1 MNNFSSVVIVV
12 EGGGPTGGAERVAFE
27 TVELLSS
34 QGIPVHIISSASK
47 IEPSYLNLPGV
58 TGIALNLPVVW
69 EKFFSKNRLLSYPLR
84 SGDTSLLPIFRTAFA
99 GLNPSETVVHIHG
112 FHTHFS
118 HLVVSSALDLGFRTH
133 LHSHDYGLVCPN
145 TTFFNFPDNRVCN
158 LSPLSEECKA
168 SPCMD
173 ASDQNLKQFRFRRAE
188 SAFRKHR
195 LAERLTSIV
204 CPSPFTRAVL
214 AKTVGDLPK
223 LKVLRCPVEPASTTK
238 LDPASSRRYLW
249 IGRLTPGKDPDIALR
264 AADEAGIRLTVVG
277 DGPMRAELERQFSNH
292 QFVGWRSPEEVTILQ
307 KTARCLVM
315 NAGWYETASLVV
327 LECLA
332 AGIPCLIG
340 DHSAATSWVT
350 NDENG
355 LTFHADT
362 PGSLTATIERTKD
375 DGLISRLGETAFDR
389 YWQDP
394 CSRENYLRDL
404 LEVYNLQ

>member
-34 QGIPVHIISSASK
+34 HGIPVHIVSSAPE
-47 IEPSYLNLPGV
+47 IEPSYLALPGV
-58 TGIALNLPVVW
+58 TGVALNLPVVW
-69 EKFFSKNRLLSYPLR
+69 EKFFSKNRILSYPLR
-84 SGDTSLLPIFRTAFA
+84 SGDTSLLPLFRSALD
-99 GLNPSETVVHIHG
+99 GLDPLCTVVHVHG

-118 HLVVSSALDLGFRTH
+118 HLIVSSALNQGFRTH

-145 TTFFNFPDNRVCN
+145 TTFFNFPENRICT
-158 LSPLSEECKA
+158 LSPLSNECKA

-173 ASDQNLKQFRFRRAE
+173 QFDQNLKQFRFRRAE
-188 SAFRKHR
+188 SAFYKHR
-195 LAERLTSIV
+195 LADRLTSII
-204 CPSPFTRAVL
+204 CPSPFTRTIL
-214 AKTVGDLPK
+214 AKTIGDLPK
-223 LKVLRCPVEPASTTK
+223 LRVLRCPVEPASTK
-238 LDPASSRRYLW
+238 QLDPASRTRYIW
-249 IGRLTPGKDPDIALR
+249 IGRLTPGKDPDVALR
-264 AADEAGIRLTVVG
+264 AADEAGVKLTLVG
-277 DGPMRAELERQFSNH
+277 DGPMRAELEKQFSNH
-292 QFVGWRSPEEVTILQ
+292 EFVGWRSPDDVTIIQ
-307 KTARCLVM
+307 QTARCLIM

-332 AGIPCLIG
+332 AGIPCVIG

-350 NDENG
+350 NGDNG
-355 LTFHADT
+355 LTFNVQTA
-362 PGSLTATIERTKD
+362 GSLTAALEKTKD
-375 DGLISRLGETAFDR
+375 DGLIRRLGENAFKR